1 MTPRGAEGRVR
12 RPPRRRRARSGR
24 LLPAIA
30 VIAIAGLLIAP
41 AIAPQRAWSIAGS
54 DPARLH
60 GAVGQVDGQVLE
72 LLHSAAAGAPAAR
85 DGFAAEAAPP
95 PAWATAPAVGVPDA
109 GTAQAIGYMMVKAIG
124 WDDNEWSCLS
134 ALWMRESNWN
144 AFSHNPSSGAY
155 GIPQAVPGEKMA
167 SAGADW
173 ATNPE
178 TQIRWGLAY
187 IAGRYGTP
195 CGAWQHSEE
204 QGWY

>member
-1 MTPRGAEGRVR
+1 MTPRDSEGRDE
-12 RPPRRRRARSGR
+12 RPPGPPRARFGR
-24 LLPAIA
+24 MLPALA
-30 VIAIAGLLIAP
+30 VVAVAGLLTAA
-41 AIAPQRAWSIAGS
+41 AIAPQRAWSVADM
-54 DPARLH
+54 DPARMH
-60 GAVGQVDGQVLE
+60 GAVGVAHGQALE
-72 LLHSAAAGAPAAR
+72 LVQSAAAGAPVAR
-85 DGFAAEAAPP
+85 DGFAAEAPP
-95 PAWATAPAVGVPDA
+95 APAWATAPAAGEPDP
-109 GTAQAIGYMMVKAIG
+109 GTAQAIGYQMVKAMG

-144 AFSHNPSSGAY
+144 AYSHNPSSGAY

-178 TQIRWGLAY
+178 TQVRWGIAY
-187 IAGRYGTP
+187 ITGRYGTP